1 MKLIFIMYF
10 RSFETRQL
18 QSSTLASEP

>member
-1 MKLIFIMYF
+1 MYF
-10 RSFETRQL
+10 PSYETRKL